1 MQVYN
6 STKPQPVQSFG
17 MSLIV
22 NQTAVDA
29 LRKRVKN
36 VDLDKVN
43 SMLKNL
49 KDRENVGVTLYTTN
63 QNSTRL
69 MANLYATDSS
79 LGIITKYPK
88 EGLFH
93 QFRNP
98 VNYLASLINKA
109 NAMETEVVSAK
120 ARKDVF
126 DKLG

>member
-1 MQVYN
+1 MKVYN
-6 STKPQPVQSFG
+6 SAKPQSVQSFG
-17 MSLIV
+17 MSLMM
-22 NQTAVDA
+22 NQSAVDA

-63 QNSTRL
+63 PKSTRL
-69 MANLYATDSS
+69 MANLYPADVTLDIS
-79 LGIITKYPK
+79 TRYPK

-98 VNYLASLINKA
+98 VNYLASLVNKA
-109 NAMETEVVSAK
+109 NAMEKEIVNAK
-120 ARKDVF
+120 ARNDVF
-126 DKLG
+126 NKLG